1 MVQVGH
7 TGTLD
12 PMATGLLI
20 VCIGKATKLVER
32 YCFFFLMFVEILPEW
47 IFMRKFECFSLSVSF
62 AYSMSNFEISISDC

>member
-1 MVQVGH
+1 MLQVGH

-32 YCFFFLMFVEILPEW
+32 YCFFFLMFVEILLEW
-47 IFMRKFECFSLSVSF
+47 IFMRKFECFSLSLSHLHTV
-62 AYSMSNFEISISDC
+62 